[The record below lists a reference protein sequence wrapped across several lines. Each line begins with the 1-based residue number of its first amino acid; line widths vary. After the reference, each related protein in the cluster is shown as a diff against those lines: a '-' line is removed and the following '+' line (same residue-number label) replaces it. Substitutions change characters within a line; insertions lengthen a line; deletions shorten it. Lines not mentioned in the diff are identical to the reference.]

1 MFMFFL
7 CIARSMV
14 FIIIIVG
21 FYALSLCLLYPYSL
35 FTFLLGF
42 FLCYVHFFF
51 GMLLGSCFSFALLLC
66 FSFSSMLC

>member
-42 FLCYVHFFF
+42 FFVLCPFIF
-51 GMLLGSCFSFALLLC
+51 LACC
-66 FSFSSMLC
+66 